1 MIGKNIVLIG
11 IQWGDEGKGKIVDY
25 LTSLSIDTVVRF
37 QGGHNAGH
45 TLVIKNKKIKLRLI
59 PSGILR
65 SNVICIISKGVV
77 ISLDDLLNEI
87 EIIKKNKILF
97 TKRFFISEECY
108 LIFDYHIR
116 LDIAR
121 EKYLGK
127 KKIGTTNCGIG
138 PVYEDKIARRGIKIS
153 EILFYEKFYLKLKET
168 IKYYNFVLKNFYN
181 ETNIKLN
188 KVFDK
193 TIILIEKIREF
204 FCKNIIN
211 VLNNFKLEG
220 KNILFEGAQGFLL
233 DIDNGTY
240 PYVTSSNTSV
250 GGLINGTGIG
260 PKNINMVIGVTK
272 SYTTRVGNGPF
283 TTEINNKIG
292 RYLYK
297 KGNEQGTNTGRKRR
311 CGWLDLVSL
320 RYSIK
325 INTISSICLTK
336 LDVLDE
342 LKQISI
348 CIDYKDKKDFN
359 DLNNYDKNIK
369 PIYFIVQGWRQK
381 TKCIFEY
388 KKLPKKAKNYIRL
401 IENEMG
407 IPIDIISTG
416 PDRKDTII
424 LKNILRETETKGD
437 KYR

>member
-1 MIGKNIVLIG
+1 MIGKNIVIIG

-45 TLVIKNKKIKLRLI
+45 TLVIKNKKINLRLI

-77 ISLDDLLNEI
+77 ISLDDLLKEI
-87 EIIKKNKILF
+87 EIIKKNKISLN
-97 TKRFFISEECY
+97 KRFFISEECY
-108 LIFDYHIR
+108 LIFEYHIN

-127 KKIGTTNCGIG
+127 NKIGTTNCGIG
-138 PVYEDKIARRGIKIS
+138 PVYEDKIARRGIKIG
-153 EILFYEKFYLKLKET
+153 EIFFHDKFYFKLKEI
-168 IKYYNFVLKNFYN
+168 IKYYNFLLNNFYK
-181 ETNIKLN
+181 EKNINFNKL
-188 KVFDK
+188 FDK
-193 TIILIEKIREF
+193 TIILIEKIRELL
-204 FCKNIIN
+204 CSNVIN
-211 VLNNFKLEG
+211 LLNNFNLEG
-220 KNILFEGAQGFLL
+220 KNILYEGAQGFLL

-283 TTEINNKIG
+283 PTEINNNIG

-297 KGNEQGTNTGRKRR
+297 KGKEKGTNTGRIRR
-311 CGWLDLVSL
+311 CGWLDLVAL

-342 LKQISI
+342 LKQIRI

-359 DLNNYDKNIK
+359 CLNNYDKNIK
-369 PIYFIVQGWRQK
+369 PIYFNVEGWIKQTKGIVD
-381 TKCIFEY
+381 Y

-401 IENEMG
+401 IENEIG

-416 PDRKDTII
+416 PDRNDTII
-424 LKNILRETETKGD
+424 FKNNI
-437 KYR
+437 

>member
-1 MIGKNIVLIG
+1 MIGKNIVIIG

-25 LTSLSIDTVVRF
+25 LTSLSINTVVRF

-45 TLVIKNKKIKLRLI
+45 TLVIKKKKIKLRLI

-65 SNVICIISKGVV
+65 SNRICIISKGVV
-77 ISLDDLLNEI
+77 ISLNDLLNEI
-87 EIIKKNKILF
+87 ELIKNKKILF
-97 TKRFFISEECY
+97 KKRFFISEECF

-127 KKIGTTNCGIG
+127 KQIGTTKCGIG

-153 EILFYEKFYLKLKET
+153 DIFFKEKFYLKLKDT
-168 IKYYNFVLKNFYN
+168 INFYNFVLNSFYK
-181 ETNIKLN
+181 ETKIQLN
-188 KVFDK
+188 QVFEH
-193 TIILIEKIREF
+193 TIILIDKLRKF
-204 FCKNIIN
+204 FLKNIIN
-211 VLNNFKLEG
+211 VLNNFIVEG

-240 PYVTSSNTSV
+240 PYVTSSNTSI
-250 GGLINGTGIG
+250 GGLINGTGVG
-260 PKNINMVIGVTK
+260 PKKINIVIGVTK

-283 TTEINNKIG
+283 PTEINNKIG
-292 RYLYK
+292 RYLFI
-297 KGNEQGTNTGRKRR
+297 KGKEQGTNTGRKRR
-311 CGWLDLVSL
+311 CGWLDLVAL
-320 RYSIK
+320 RFSIK
-325 INTISSICLTK
+325 INTISIICLTK

-342 LKQISI
+342 LKEISI

-359 DLNNYDKNIK
+359 DLNKYDKTIK
-369 PIYFIVQGWRQK
+369 TRFFIVKGWRQQ
-381 TKCIFEY
+381 TKGIVKY
-388 KKLPKKAKNYIRL
+388 KNLPKKAKNYIRL
-401 IENEMG
+401 IENEIG

-424 LKNILRETETKGD
+424 LKNILRETTGD

>member
-1 MIGKNIVLIG
+1 M
-11 IQWGDEGKGKIVDY
+11 
-25 LTSLSIDTVVRF
+25 
-37 QGGHNAGH
+37 
-45 TLVIKNKKIKLRLI
+45 
-59 PSGILR
+59 
-65 SNVICIISKGVV
+65 
-77 ISLDDLLNEI
+77 
-87 EIIKKNKILF
+87 
-97 TKRFFISEECY
+97 
-108 LIFDYHIR
+108 
-116 LDIAR
+116 
-121 EKYLGK
+121 
-127 KKIGTTNCGIG
+127 
-138 PVYEDKIARRGIKIS
+138 
-153 EILFYEKFYLKLKET
+153 
-168 IKYYNFVLKNFYN
+168 
-181 ETNIKLN
+181 
-188 KVFDK
+188 
-193 TIILIEKIREF
+193 
-204 FCKNIIN
+204 CKNIIN
-211 VLNNFKLEG
+211 VLNNCNVEG

-260 PKNINMVIGVTK
+260 PKNLNMIIGVTK

-283 TTEINNKIG
+283 PTEINNKIG

-311 CGWLDLVSL
+311 CGWLDLVAL

-342 LKQISI
+342 LKKISI

-369 PIYFIVQGWRQK
+369 PIYFIVKGWRQK
-381 TKCIFEY
+381 TKGIVEY
-388 KKLPKKAKNYIRL
+388 KKLPKKAKTYIRL

-424 LKNILRETETKGD
+424 LKNILRETKGD